1 MEHYR
6 SGPSPEGVD
15 WIQTATTSARD
26 SSVKISCVFFTF
38 EILDVSL
45 HDEGTSMALRCLFI
59 VQGEGRG
66 HLTQALALRHVLIE
80 AGHRVEAAIV
90 GQSPRRAVPSFFDE
104 AFQVPVHYVD
114 SPSFVSDGED
124 RSVRPW
130 KTLFHELG
138 RSPAFVESL
147 STIDTIVERHDP
159 DVIVNFFEPLGGGYA
174 VRHRPSIPIV
184 AVGHQYMFHHSSYR
198 FPPGRWVERW
208 GAQMFAR
215 ITAWGASRRL
225 ALSLYPAP
233 NCPDD
238 DLAVL
243 PPLLRSSLFDQPLGQ
258 EEPFFLVYLLNSG
271 YAREVIEWHERNP
284 NVQLHCFWDR
294 PNAASVECYDRTLTF
309 HQLDDEKFLALM
321 ARCQGV
327 VSTAGFES
335 VAEAMYLGK
344 PVQVV
349 PVDGHFEQLCNA
361 FDTVRAGAGVRS
373 SCFDISRLQ
382 AFLPHSSD
390 CTDDFRQWVQSSRIR
405 FVQEIEAVADSQ
417 DVRVPSSSLGTGEHV
432 LEPV

>member
-1 MEHYR
+1 M
-6 SGPSPEGVD
+6 
-15 WIQTATTSARD
+15 
-26 SSVKISCVFFTF
+26 KISCLFFTF
-38 EILDVSL
+38 ELQRVSL
-45 HDEGTSMALRCLFI
+45 HEEGKSMALRCLFI

-66 HLTQALALRHVLIE
+66 HLTQALALRRLLIG

-90 GQSPRRAVPSFFDE
+90 GQSPRRAVPSFFEE
-104 AFQVPVHYVD
+104 AFQAPVRYVD
-114 SPSFVSDGED
+114 SPSFVADGED
-124 RSVRPW
+124 RAVRLW
-130 KTLFHELG
+130 KTLLHELG

-147 STIDTIVERHDP
+147 STIDAAVERHDP

-184 AVGHQYMFHHSSYR
+184 AVGHQYMFHHSSYQ
-198 FPPGRWVERW
+198 FPPGRWMERW
-208 GAQMFAR
+208 AAQAFAR

-233 NCPDD
+233 NCPGD
-238 DLAVL
+238 DLAVF
-243 PPLLRSSLFDQPLGQ
+243 PPLLRPSLFDHPLGR

-271 YAREVIEWHERNP
+271 YAREIIEWHERNP
-284 NVQLHCFWDR
+284 SVQLHCFWDR
-294 PNAASVECYDRTLTF
+294 SNAASVERYDQTLTF
-309 HQLDDEKFLALM
+309 HQLDDEKFLSLM

-373 SCFDISRLQ
+373 SCFDISQLQ

-390 CTDDFRQWVQSSRIR
+390 CNADFRQWVRRSRIR
-405 FVQEIEAVADSQ
+405 FVREIEAVVDPQ
-417 DVRVPSSSLGTGEHV
+417 DVSVPSSTLRTKEQV